1 MSTID
6 GLLMVYTVIYQAAIM
21 YGAVVGLLALGFR
34 ITHETSGYMN
44 LGHSINL
51 GVGMTVGFLTIQQ
64 LDLNPIFGLLPAFII
79 TGAFNALIYLM
90 FYHRMEKKN
99 YSEALISLFG
109 LVLVFLSEPIL
120 VVLEYVMRLNLVSD
134 YWCGSVSEYSFSTP
148 HFHYWVPKV
157 WNLRGG
163 FIEMTLVFIVFIA
176 VSRWIYN
183 DIRGSMARALA
194 ENPSLLEVSG
204 VNTLRL
210 KTVIWFI
217 AGGLGGIAG
226 QLSPYVL
233 KGEMGRDVGLY
244 FIPMIIGS
252 IIAEEREPWLAG
264 LAGLIIG
271 GAHIV
276 LLNWGQMWIG
286 IWVGE
291 YWNLLD
297 TIFLVLVMF
306 MKDRRISWL
315 SPRRPLSSQG

>member
-1 MSTID
+1 MSTIT
-6 GLLMVYTVIYQAAIM
+6 GLLMVYTGIYQAALM
-21 YGAVVGLLALGFR
+21 YGAVVGILALGFR

-44 LGHSINL
+44 LGHSVNL
-51 GVGMTVGFLTIQQ
+51 GVGMAIGFLTIQQ
-64 LDLNPIFGLLPAFII
+64 LDLNPIFGVLPAFIF
-79 TGAFNALIYLM
+79 TGVFNALIYLI

-109 LVLVFLSEPIL
+109 LVFVFLSYPIL

-134 YWCGSVSEYSFSTP
+134 CWCGPVTEHSFSTP

-157 WNLRGG
+157 WNLTGG
-163 FIEMTLVFIVFIA
+163 FIEITLIFIVIIA
-176 VSRWIYN
+176 TSRWLYN
-183 DIRGSMARALA
+183 DTKSAIVRALA
-194 ENPSLLEVSG
+194 ENPDLLEVSG
-204 VNTLRL
+204 VNTVQLITL
-210 KTVIWFI
+210 IWFI
-217 AGGLGGIAG
+217 AGGLGGLAG
-226 QLSPYVL
+226 QLSPYVI

-252 IIAEEREPWLAG
+252 IIAEKREPWLAG

-271 GAHIV
+271 AAHIV

-297 TIFLVLVMF
+297 AIFLVWVMF

-315 SPRRPLSSQG
+315 SPRRQ